1 MEKLYGYK
9 EKDVILLAEFINTRR
24 NNTLTKTFNEFAIE
38 HGKSKGTVRN
48 LYYALAKLSN
58 KDTEF
63 CETYLGG
70 EPIKVSEVENFTNK
84 EEKDL
89 VKQVL
94 LLKNDGKSVRSAIN
108 ELAKGDLKLALRYQ
122 NKYRNFIKNKKE
134 ELENLLEEI
143 KREKG
148 VEIELE
154 TKDNQ
159 VTFNEIQIK
168 RLKSEING
176 LVNRISLDLQREN
189 KTLKERIEFLQ
200 KENLKLS
207 RLLYGNSMPIEYFS
221 KHNLI

>member
-24 NNTLTKTFNEFAIE
+24 NNMLTKTFNEFAIE

-63 CETYLGG
+63 CKTYLGG

-154 TKDNQ
+154 NKDNQ

>member
-24 NNTLTKTFNEFAIE
+24 NNMLTKTFNEFAIE

-63 CETYLGG
+63 CKTYLGG

-94 LLKNDGKSVRSAIN
+94 LLKNEGKSVRSAIN

-148 VEIELE
+148 VEIELG